1 MLPTRGC
8 SLHRR
13 VCLVATAVSEMAAEA
28 DLGCQAHR
36 CGPFSSWRQ
45 ACTAMPR
52 FELHPHRIRVAAAP
66 QVLPSISCGRAHGR
80 FVSRAGHLG
89 TAVLRP
95 TWSHVRCMGDIRRPA
110 VAICRSGRTRTR
122 PFQRAGACHRG
133 IPFFAPS
140 PMCMQMCARR
150 LRACLQQRPSMTSA
164 VAYIPGTPNVHLLCL
179 MPSLYLA
186 PNRTLDPLPV
196 FAGALCKAYG
206 HGVNSRSHAYAAAV
220 GQMTR

>member
-1 MLPTRGC
+1 MRSLQQLAAGVYCDAALRAPPAPHPCGCGSPGASKHFMRPRPRAIRLPCWPPRYRC
-8 SLHRR
+8 P
-13 VCLVATAVSEMAAEA
+13 AADVE
-28 DLGCQAHR
+28 
-36 CGPFSSWRQ
+36 
-45 ACTAMPR
+45 PR
-52 FELHPHRIRVAAAP
+52 PV
-66 QVLPSISCGRAHGR
+66 HGR
-80 FVSRAGHLG
+80 HQTPCSCDLPQRTNTDPPVSKGWRL
-89 TAVLRP
+89 P
-95 TWSHVRCMGDIRRPA
+95 PWDSFFC
-110 VAICRSGRTRTR
+110 AISDVH
-122 PFQRAGACHRG
+122 ADAL
-133 IPFFAPS
+133 
-140 PMCMQMCARR
+140 ARR